1 MNAVSDLRGDRVSIR
16 TNRFGVAIGSLARA
30 ASIAAREN
38 SLAPRWNL
46 PETRE
51 ADLGGQSGEAY
62 E

>member
-1 MNAVSDLRGDRVSIR
+1 
-16 TNRFGVAIGSLARA
+16 VAIASLTRA

-46 PETRE
+46 AETRE
-51 ADLGGQSGEAY
+51 ADFGGQSGEAY